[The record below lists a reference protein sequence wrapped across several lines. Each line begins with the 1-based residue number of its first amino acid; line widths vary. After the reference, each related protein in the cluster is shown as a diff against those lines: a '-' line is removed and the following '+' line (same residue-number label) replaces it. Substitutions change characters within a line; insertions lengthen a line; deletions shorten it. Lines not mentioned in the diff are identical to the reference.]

1 MNVRVHYS
9 KWSTIGSVLWMIFLF
24 LTLII
29 MLSSLKGGSFGN
41 ILNKTF
47 NPVDKGK
54 VNITFADVMG
64 NHEAKEDM
72 MDLVEY
78 LKNPD
83 KFGNIKVPKG
93 VLMAGPPGTG
103 KTLLA
108 KALAGEA
115 GVPFIASS
123 GSEFEEVFVGV
134 GAKRIRTLFEEAR
147 KRAPC
152 IIFIDEIDA
161 VAGKRDLLKQSQ
173 MSLNQLLVELDG
185 FNSRDGIIIIGATN
199 RPETLDPAIVRPGRF
214 DRKIFLSY
222 PTIEE
227 RKEILDYYLK
237 KHKIDEDVDPVTL
250 SRQLA
255 GMSGADIENMVN
267 WAAMDT
273 VKNDAPAI
281 TMHSLEL
288 ALLNVVMG
296 REKKTMVL
304 SDKTKKITAYHE
316 GGHALTALFTEGS
329 PEIRKATL
337 IPRGDALGMV
347 NFLESDEMMVSKK
360 EFLGRIA
367 MAMGGRVAEELIF
380 GADNVSSGASS
391 DFQSATNIALMMV
404 TKFGMSEKVGPV
416 SISKDGFKGDGKVI
430 EEEVRAILT
439 SSYETAK
446 SILTAKDKELHLI
459 ADALLK
465 YETLDKDEIL
475 KVIQGEK
482 LTEKEAKLKKEKE
495 EMEEKKKKRLEAE
508 TKKAEEKKA
517 EVEEETKQAL
527 EELKKGLSKHQI
539 QVPEFPTILKTQIHQ

>member
-1 MNVRVHYS
+1 
-9 KWSTIGSVLWMIFLF
+9 
-24 LTLII
+24 
-29 MLSSLKGGSFGN
+29 
-41 ILNKTF
+41 
-47 NPVDKGK
+47 
-54 VNITFADVMG
+54 
-64 NHEAKEDM
+64 
-72 MDLVEY
+72 
-78 LKNPD
+78 
-83 KFGNIKVPKG
+83 
-93 VLMAGPPGTG
+93 
-103 KTLLA
+103 
-108 KALAGEA
+108 
-115 GVPFIASS
+115 
-123 GSEFEEVFVGV
+123 
-134 GAKRIRTLFEEAR
+134 
-147 KRAPC
+147 
-152 IIFIDEIDA
+152 
-161 VAGKRDLLKQSQ
+161 

-185 FNSRDGIIIIGATN
+185 FNAREGIIIIGATN

-214 DRKIFLSY
+214 DRKIFLSF

-237 KHKIDEDVDPVTL
+237 KHKVADDVDATTL

-273 VKNDAPAI
+273 VKNDLEAI

-316 GGHALTALFTEGS
+316 GGHALTALHIDGS

-347 NFLESDEMMVSKK
+347 NFLESEEMMISKK

-380 GADNVSSGASS
+380 GADNISSGASS
-391 DFQSATNIALMMV
+391 DFQAATNIALMMV

-416 SISKDGFKGDGKVI
+416 SITKDGFKGDGKVI
-430 EEEVRAILT
+430 EEEVRSILT
-439 SSYETAK
+439 SSYDKAK
-446 SILTAKDKELHLI
+446 AILTENEKELHLI

-465 YETLDKDEIL
+465 YETLDKDDLL
-475 KVIQGEK
+475 KVIKGEK
-482 LTEKEAKLKKEKE
+482 LTEKEEKIKKEKE
-495 EMEEKKKKRLEAE
+495 EMEFNKKKRLEAE
-508 TKKAEEKKA
+508 KKKAEEKKA
-517 EVEEETKQAL
+517 ATPDDEETKKAL

-539 QVPEFPTILKTQIHQ
+539 QVPEFPTILKTQNYQ